1 MNQEFI
7 EITIVGLDKLLKITN
22 EINEIML
29 SDFLES

>member
-7 EITIVGLDKLLKITN
+7 EITSTGEDNLLKIIN

>member
-7 EITIVGLDKLLKITN
+7 EITSAGLDKLLKITN